1 MSVEEAIFRMIQFA
15 MINWVAVIAAA
26 VAAFAAGMVW
36 YSPAMFGKKW
46 MKMMGITEKE
56 MAKQKDKMMGVMVK
70 SLILAAI
77 SALVLAHLLIALN
90 ITTLFSAVQLA
101 FWIWLGF
108 YATSTYM
115 GVLYEKKN
123 VDWWII
129 TSGHYLVA
137 TIASAI
143 VLVLM

>member
-1 MSVEEAIFRMIQFA
+1 MIQFV

-26 VAAFAAGMVW
+26 VAAFVAGMIW

-56 MAKQKDKMMGVMVK
+56 MAKQKDKMMGVMVT
-70 SLILAAI
+70 SLILSAI
-77 SALVLAHLLIALN
+77 SALVLAHLLIVLN
-90 ITTLFSAVQLA
+90 ITALFDAVQLA

-115 GVLYEKKN
+115 GVLYEKKSM
-123 VDWWII
+123 DWWII
-129 TSGHYLVA
+129 SAGHYLVA
-137 TIASAI
+137 TIAAAI